1 MVKMMQRLD
10 IKQRG
15 FTLIEIA
22 IVLLIVSIL
31 LGYTVALFPVQQELK
46 QYRNAESEMDAII
59 EHLIAFAQVNGRLP
73 CPDIP
78 LGGPP
83 AVGDGLENRAGL
95 NACTGYFGFVPAR
108 TLGID
113 GDYDQN
119 NVLVDPW
126 GTGYGYAVSNV
137 NDGAGN
143 FYLVNPN
150 GIRTAGMAAVQPDLY
165 LCEDN
170 AALTNDPD
178 CTTNSLGEV
187 LGSNGEVAAVVIS
200 IGRDNDTVTPSS
212 TIQAENLDGFGNG
225 TVDKVYIY
233 ASRRDDYDD
242 IVKWLPTNLLF
253 SRMIDAEQLP

>member
-1 MVKMMQRLD
+1 MNKID
-10 IKQRG
+10 TKQQG

-46 QYRNAESEMDAII
+46 QYRNAETEMDSII
-59 EHLIAFAQVNGRLP
+59 EHLIAYAQVNGRLP
-73 CPDIP
+73 CPDTITDNF
-78 LGGPP
+78 PP
-83 AVGDGLENRAGL
+83 ANAAYDGLEDPDNA
-95 NACTGYFGFVPAR
+95 NACEAYFGFLPAR

-113 GDYDQN
+113 GNYDQR

-126 GTGYGYAVSNV
+126 GTGYGYVVSDA

-150 GIRTAGMAAVQPDLY
+150 GIRTAGMAAVTPDLF
-165 LCEDN
+165 LCADN
-170 AALTNDPD
+170 AAATIDPD
-178 CTTNSLGEV
+178 CATNGLTDV
-187 LGSNGEVAAVVIS
+187 LGGNGEVAAVVIS
-200 IGRDNDTVTPSS
+200 LGRDNVIPASS
-212 TIQAENLDGFGNG
+212 TIQAENLDGFDDG

-233 ASRRDDYDD
+233 APRRDDYDD
-242 IVKWLPTNLLF
+242 IVKWIPTNLLF